1 MISKFKGQYAFL
13 SNFFMRPIIWE
24 GIEYPSSEHAY
35 QAAKTRDRVIR
46 QRIADLPTAA
56 KAKAAGKRLVVRD
69 DWEVVKVDVM
79 RDIVAIK
86 FRQHPDLAEQLL
98 ATGTAELREGNTW
111 GDIFWG
117 VNKYGTGLNWLGRI
131 LMDLRLEIANQRAQ
145 PMREQFEASI
155 SYLAF
160 LFDGG

>member
-1 MISKFKGQYAFL
+1 MISKFKGQYDFL
-13 SNFFMRPIIWE
+13 SNFFMRAIIWE
-24 GIEYPSSEHAY
+24 GVEYPSSEHAY
-35 QAAKTRDRVIR
+35 QSAKTLDRVIR
-46 QRIADLPTAA
+46 HRIANLPTAA

-79 RDIVAIK
+79 RDIVATK

-117 VNKYGTGLNWLGRI
+117 VNKYGTGSNWLGRI
-131 LMDLRLEIANQRAQ
+131 LMDLRLELSTERAQ
-145 PMREQFEASI
+145 PLREQFEASMALI
-155 SYLAF
+155 RSLCK
-160 LFDGG
+160 